1 MTSLA
6 GMLKAGQMSRSLI
19 TVSVFA
25 ALFVGIGLR
34 SVSVA
39 MSDTGAAETQRAEHL
54 DALGRADIY
63 DRNGELLATSVTV
76 YSLFADPR
84 AIWDAADVVSALTG
98 VFPDLDTETVT
109 ARLENRERAFVW
121 IKRGLTPRQRQAV
134 FDLGVEG
141 LGFRAERQRAY
152 PRGAQAG
159 HVLGH
164 TNVDGRGQMGVEL
177 ALDDRLR
184 ERDDPVRLSLDSGA
198 QFALE
203 AELNRAAKEYDISGG
218 AGVVLHARTG
228 EVRALASWPQFDPN
242 RPTQANDDARLNRA
256 SGAVYELGSVFKPLT
271 IAAALGNGRVSEGD
285 VFDVRSELVI
295 NGFEITDTHRGAPQM
310 SAAVVLAESSNIGT
324 VRIAERLGD
333 DGLAQAFG
341 EFGLLGR
348 APIEL
353 PGSASPILPSAWTE
367 LSNATASYGHG
378 IAVSPLAFARAL
390 SALANDGRLP
400 ELTLLAGEADVP
412 QNTAN
417 GEQVSFVS
425 EEIAT
430 RLVSMM
436 RGAVTDGTGKRA
448 NVPGYRVAGK
458 TGTAEKPIA
467 GGYSEDHNVN
477 SFAAIF
483 PSDRPEYVVLVVLD
497 DPRLGGGPGGT
508 AALNA
513 APVAGRVI
521 ERIAPLLSVAPVFD
535 QAAPSERASQERS
548 AR

>member
-1 MTSLA
+1 MTNLT

-39 MSDTGAAETQRAEHL
+39 MSDTGAAETHRTERL

-84 AIWDAADVVSALTG
+84 AIWDAADVVSALTR
-98 VFPDLDTETVT
+98 VFPDLDTEAVT
-109 ARLENRERAFVW
+109 ERLENRERAFVW

-134 FDLGVEG
+134 FDLGLEG

-184 ERDDPVRLSLDSGA
+184 QRDDPVRLSLDSGV

-203 AELNRAAKEYDISGG
+203 VELNRAAKEYDISGA

-242 RPTQANDDARLNRA
+242 RPRQADDHVRLNRA
-256 SGAVYELGSVFKPLT
+256 SGIVYELGSVFKPLT
-271 IAAALGNGRVSEGD
+271 IAAALGSGQISED
-285 VFDVRSELVI
+285 EVFDVRSKLVI

-310 SAAVVLAESSNIGT
+310 SAAIVLAESSNIGT

-333 DGLAQAFG
+333 DGLAQAYG

-348 APIEL
+348 TPVEL
-353 PGSASPILPSAWTE
+353 PGVAAPILPPVWTE

-378 IAVSPLAFARAL
+378 IAVSPLAFARAFA
-390 SALANDGRLP
+390 ALANDGRLP
-400 ELTLLAGEADVP
+400 ELTLLAGDEDAP
-412 QNTAN
+412 PNTAN

-425 EEIAT
+425 AEIAA

-436 RGAVTDGTGKRA
+436 RAAVTDGTGKRA

-467 GGYSEDHNVN
+467 GGYAEDHNVN

-513 APVAGRVI
+513 APVAGRLI

-535 QAAPSERASQERS
+535 QAAPSERASHERS
-548 AR
+548 VP